1 MFKQFMRLAV
11 VMLIIPYAASYAS
24 GSDEKKQTLKIENN
38 KTILLVLKMMPPSGR
53 LVIKTGTR
61 SGEVEVSFPVESQA
75 NVTQDGNTIVVE
87 GQKQVS
93 TYTVR
98 VPRKDVSIEVDV
110 NGKKYNVSHGFAK
123 EGVYNIDIK

>member
-1 MFKQFMRLAV
+1 MFKQFIRIAV
-11 VMLIIPYAASYAS
+11 VMLILPYATYAS
-24 GSDEKKQTLKIENN
+24 GSDEKKQTLKIENG
-38 KTILLVLKMMPPSGR
+38 KTILIVLKMTPPGGR
-53 LVIKTGTR
+53 LVIKTGTKR
-61 SGEVEVSFPVESQA
+61 DEVEVSFPVESQA
-75 NVTQDGNTIVVE
+75 TVTQDRNTIVVA

>member
-1 MFKQFMRLAV
+1 M
-11 VMLIIPYAASYAS
+11 
-24 GSDEKKQTLKIENN
+24 T
-38 KTILLVLKMMPPSGR
+38 PPGGR
-53 LVIKTGTR
+53 LVIKTGTKR
-61 SGEVEVSFPVESQA
+61 DEVEVSFPVESQA
-75 NVTQDGNTIVVE
+75 TVTQDRNTIVVA